1 MILYDK
7 FMNNDAEMCSN
18 NTLMNPHNTV
28 PNYYLKTS
36 SLKKSTIQKF
46 IIRHSWLTLHT
57 SLLRMCSEWFP
68 YRCSVCN
75 SWITLHIYYLQKE
88 TALDYQRYYE
98 NIFLTLLILFD
109 R

>member
-36 SLKKSTIQKF
+36 PLKKSTIQKF
-46 IIRHSWLTLHT
+46 IPF
-57 SLLRMCSEWFP
+57 M
-68 YRCSVCN
+68 
-75 SWITLHIYYLQKE
+75 HICIK
-88 TALDYQRYYE
+88 TK
-98 NIFLTLLILFD
+98 
-109 R
+109 

>member
-36 SLKKSTIQKF
+36 SLKKSTN
-46 IIRHSWLTLHT
+46 
-57 SLLRMCSEWFP
+57 LL
-68 YRCSVCN
+68 YD
-75 SWITLHIYYLQKE
+75 IHG
-88 TALDYQRYYE
+88 
-98 NIFLTLLILFD
+98 
-109 R
+109 